1 MTALLLAASLA
12 VGSPQATPAPA
23 RATSGVTYGP
33 RRSARVIAG
42 ASFMVLL
49 AAGGLLYRR
58 LGVKA
63 QAEEAEALLD
73 AEFERLERSEA
84 ESRDVE

>member
-1 MTALLLAASLA
+1 
-12 VGSPQATPAPA
+12 
-23 RATSGVTYGP
+23 
-33 RRSARVIAG
+33 VIAG

-58 LGVKA
+58 LGVRA

-73 AEFERLERSEA
+73 AEFARLERGEA
-84 ESRDVE
+84 ERRGETPGLDDFRIPPPG